1 MQPNGNLVHIQIKP
15 LAIPEY
21 FYFVFIV
28 PTCYFFLTLMISLYL
43 YFKQRNTPLLDLLIL
58 FILTVSLAYVSLG
71 ASGILNNFGIIVN
84 RGSMLL
90 CLVLLLHF

>member
-1 MQPNGNLVHIQIKP
+1 ML
-15 LAIPEY
+15 L
-21 FYFVFIV
+21 
-28 PTCYFFLTLMISLYL
+28 FLTLMISLYL